1 MKFIIG
7 IGNPGSQ
14 YDGTRHNVGFAVLD
28 EIQSGFKAKWSM
40 NKKLNA
46 QVAEFDGLVTLV
58 KPQTYVNR
66 TGETVSAIEYSSKG
80 AEILFV
86 CDDVNIGCGKLRLR
100 PSGSAGG
107 HHGLESVIQTLGSE
121 DFPRLRLGVGSPQ
134 MPDQLDG
141 FVLGRFDPAEKE
153 KITVAVKNAA
163 AICREWIEKDFESA
177 VKKLSVLQSTS
188 SADA

>member
-1 MKFIIG
+1 
-7 IGNPGSQ
+7 
-14 YDGTRHNVGFAVLD
+14 
-28 EIQSGFKAKWSM
+28 M

-46 QVAEFDGLVTLV
+46 QVAEFEGAVTLV

-66 TGETVSAIEYSSKG
+66 TGETVSAIEYGSKG
-80 AEILFV
+80 SEILFV

-100 PSGSAGG
+100 PSGGAGG
-107 HHGLESVIQTLGSE
+107 HHGLESVIQVLGSE

-141 FVLGRFDPAEKE
+141 FVLGRFDPTEKE
-153 KITVAVKNAA
+153 KIAVSIKNAA